1 MTAFYLGTHQPGWLS
16 WLGVPLFVSDRRL
29 RAYKTLPRAAA
40 PWALDSGG
48 FTELSTHGSW
58 EDGPTP
64 AEYVERINRYARVV
78 GQLQWAAPQ
87 DWMCEPFMLTK
98 TGLTVAEHQ
107 WRTTK
112 NYLSLRYHDATLP
125 IIPVLQGW
133 TRDDYLRHVDQY
145 ARFGID
151 LPEYATVGVGS
162 VCRRQH
168 TDEAV
173 DIFRS
178 IAELGIRAHGFGLKA
193 KGIAAA
199 WPYLASADSL
209 AWSYDARRIA
219 QRRGSCGRLFNGKP
233 IKSCANCR
241 HFALDWYERATH
253 WQGPIQMTMD
263 VA

>member
-1 MTAFYLGTHQPGWLS
+1 MTVLYLGTHRPNWLT
-16 WLGVPLFVSDRRL
+16 LDGPPLMVSRNTMPTSR
-29 RAYKTLPRAAA
+29 LPRAAV
-40 PWALDSGG
+40 PWVLDSGG
-48 FTELSTHGSW
+48 FTELSMHGHW
-58 EDGPTP
+58 RMFPK
-64 AEYVERINRYARVV
+64 EYAGIVRRYRDEIGSLV
-78 GQLQWAAPQ
+78 WAAPQ

-112 NYLSLRYHDATLP
+112 NYLTLRYHDATLP

-133 TRDDYLRHVDQY
+133 TRDDYLRHADQY
-145 ARFGID
+145 DRFGID
-151 LPEYATVGVGS
+151 LPEYGTVGVGS

-241 HFALDWYERATH
+241 HFALDWYERATR

-263 VA
+263 TA